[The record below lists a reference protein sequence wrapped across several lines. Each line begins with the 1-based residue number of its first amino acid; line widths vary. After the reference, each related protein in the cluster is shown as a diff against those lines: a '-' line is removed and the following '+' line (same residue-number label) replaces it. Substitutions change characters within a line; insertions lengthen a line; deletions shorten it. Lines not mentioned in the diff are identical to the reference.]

1 MVCAKTQFADAWY
14 TPQFNIAMGDGC
26 FNGADLSSSFTI
38 DTIGITCDGACT
50 FNSTARFEG
59 NFTIG
64 DKGVSSNFAYIDANA
79 WGVKMFNDTIDL
91 CSEGNVTSIDG
102 GACPAAGSYSFAFE
116 MALPAKTFSIFLKST
131 NATATIV
138 ELDSDET
145 VMCSFEVKSEY
156 SWTKSNSSSTVVA
169 SGVVLLAVFGIKRRH
184 RRVRSLDDE
193 QGTDEE
199 EPISHFEMMFV

>member
-1 MVCAKTQFADAWY
+1 MPLPTLRTILCILMLCAKKQFADAWY

-26 FNGADLSSSFTI
+26 FNGADVSSSFTI

-64 DKGVSSNFAYIDANA
+64 NTGVSSNYAHIDAKA

-102 GACPAAGSYSFAFE
+102 GACPATGSYSFAFE
-116 MALPAKTFSIFLKST
+116 MALPDKTFSLFLKSA
-131 NATATIV
+131 NASATIV
-138 ELDSDET
+138 ELDSEET
-145 VMCSFEVKSEY
+145 VMFSFEVKSEY
-156 SWTKSNSSSTVVA
+156 SWKKKIIEVA
-169 SGVVLLAVFGIKRRH
+169 LLLWLVELYCWR
-184 RRVRSLDDE
+184 
-193 QGTDEE
+193 
-199 EPISHFEMMFV
+199 